1 MKVRD
6 IMTTDVACA
15 APDTTLEEIATMM
28 RDEDTGAIPI
38 VEDEALVGIVTDRD
52 IVVRCIAEGK
62 DANECTAEDILS
74 ENLETI
80 EPEDDVSEASQ
91 IMARRQVRRLPV
103 VEDGR
108 LVGMLSLGDIAVK
121 HHDDRESGDTL
132 ESVSEGVKKEDNR
145 NRGQQKQ
152 KQVRQQPAA
161 QHDDQRTRAAQRQ
174 DLERGDANTAR
185 MMNEATEGQ
194 GIANHDVN
202 EENRRQSKVVPFR
215 NEGKGSGK
223 RRVS

>member
-38 VEDEALVGIVTDRD
+38 VDDEVLVGIVTDRD

-62 DANECTAEDILS
+62 DATECTAEDIVS

-80 EPEDDVSEASQ
+80 EPDDDVNEASQ

-103 VEDGR
+103 VEEGR

-121 HHDDRESGDTL
+121 QHDDRESGNTL
-132 ESVSEGVKKEDNR
+132 ESVSEGVKQESHDGRKH
-145 NRGQQKQ
+145 QQRKP
-152 KQVRQQPAA
+152 QPAA
-161 QHDDQRTRAAQRQ
+161 AHRDDQRTRAAQRQ

-194 GIANHDVN
+194 GIGNHDVN
-202 EENRRQSKVVPFR
+202 EENRRQAKVVPFR

>member
-38 VEDEALVGIVTDRD
+38 VDDEALVGIITDRD
-52 IVVRCIAEGK
+52 IVIRCIADGK
-62 DANECTAEDILS
+62 DASECTAEDIIT

-80 EPEDDVSEASQ
+80 EPDDDVNEASQ
-91 IMARRQVRRLPV
+91 IMARRQIRRLPV

-121 HHDDRESGDTL
+121 HEDDRQAGDTL
-132 ESVSEGVKKEDNR
+132 ESVSEGVKQEKHDR
-145 NRGQQKQ
+145 R
-152 KQVRQQPAA
+152 RQPPAKPQPAA
-161 QHDDQRTRAAQRQ
+161 AHQDDQRTRAAQRQ

-185 MMNEATEGQ
+185 MMKEATEGQ
-194 GIANHDVN
+194 GIGNHDVN
-202 EENRRQSKVVPFR
+202 EENRRQAKVVPFR